1 MGGDGT
7 NHADRGKIRAALAV
21 AGPARIL
28 DRLWRWA
35 TLTGPTFAEPGLSAS
50 EARGVCEDRRGAQS
64 RHGTYRAAIVACLI
78 LLTSFLHVFVAPT
91 DLKEHIL
98 LREAYY
104 LPLLL
109 AALWFGVRGGLLA
122 LLAVIVL
129 YLPLLLVTSSGFS
142 IDRFDGAVGVV
153 LYFFIVLVV
162 GLLRDREVAIQEC
175 LARAQYLSI
184 LGQAVSGIAH
194 DMKSPLMVI
203 GGFTEL
209 VRDKLPASARE
220 REHLAI
226 VISQVRRLEAMVRD
240 MLVFAKPL
248 TPDRNPARLDD
259 ILAEVEILAR
269 EEADKNHVSLE
280 FQADECCQVEVDA
293 RRLEQALTNL
303 VTNAVQASPQ
313 GATVTVRAFQNDGES
328 VIDVIDRGA
337 GVPRDKKKEIF
348 TAFYTSKREG
358 TGLGLPIVQKI
369 VEAHGG
375 RIEVLD
381 NPDRGATFRVLLPRL

>member
-7 NHADRGKIRAALAV
+7 NHADLGQARAARIV
-21 AGPARIL
+21 AAMTRFL
-28 DRLWRWA
+28 DRLRHGPA
-35 TLTGPTFAEPGLSAS
+35 LTGPTFAEPGLSAS
-50 EARGVCEDRRGAQS
+50 ELCGVGGDRRGGWL
-64 RHGTYRAAIVACLI
+64 RNGTYRAVIVACLI
-78 LLTSFLHVFVAPT
+78 LLTTLLHAFVAPS

-104 LPLLL
+104 FPLLL

-122 LLAVIVL
+122 LLGVIVL
-129 YLPLLLVTSSGFS
+129 YLPLLLFSSQGFS
-142 IDRFDGAVGVV
+142 INRFDGIVGIV

-162 GLLRDREVAIQEC
+162 GLLRDREVAIRER
-175 LARAQYLSI
+175 LARAQYLST

-194 DMKSPLMVI
+194 DMKNPLMVI

-209 VRDKLPASARE
+209 VRDKLPPDTRE
-220 REHLAI
+220 QEHLAI
-226 VISQVRRLEAMVRD
+226 VVSQVRRLEAMVRD

-248 TPDRNPARLDD
+248 TPDRHPARLED

-269 EEADKNHVSLE
+269 EEADKNKISLV
-280 FQADECCQVEVDA
+280 FQTDKCFPIEVDA

-303 VTNAVQASPQ
+303 VTNAIQASPP
-313 GATVTVRAFQNDGES
+313 GATVTVRAYQRSGQS
-328 VIDVIDRGA
+328 LIDVIDQGP

-381 NPDRGATFRVLLPRL
+381 NPDRGATFRVVLPKP

>member
-7 NHADRGKIRAALAV
+7 NHSNLWQVRAARVV
-21 AGPARIL
+21 ASTHRFL
-28 DRLWRWA
+28 ERLWRGSA
-35 TLTGPTFAEPGLSAS
+35 LTSTALAESGPPDS
-50 EARGVCEDRRGAQS
+50 EICGVGGDRRDGWL
-64 RHGTYRAAIVACLI
+64 RNGTYRALIVACLI
-78 LLTSFLHVFVAPT
+78 LLTTGLHVFVAPS
-91 DLKEHIL
+91 DFKEHIL

-104 LPLLL
+104 FPLLL

-122 LLAVIVL
+122 LLGVIVL
-129 YLPLLLVTSSGFS
+129 YLPLLLFSSQGFS
-142 IDRFDGAVGVV
+142 INRFDGIVGIV
-153 LYFFIVLVV
+153 LYFVIVLVV
-162 GLLRDREVAIQEC
+162 GLLRDREVAIRER
-175 LARAQYLSI
+175 LARAQYLST

-194 DMKSPLMVI
+194 DMKNPLMVI

-209 VRDKLPASARE
+209 VRDKLPPDARE
-220 REHLAI
+220 REHLTI
-226 VISQVRRLEAMVRD
+226 VVSQVRRLEAMVRD

-248 TPDRNPARLDD
+248 TPDRHPARLED

-269 EEADKNHVSLE
+269 EEADKNKISLE
-280 FQADECCQVEVDA
+280 FQTDECLPVEVDA

-303 VTNAVQASPQ
+303 VTNAIQASPP
-313 GATVTVRAFQNDGES
+313 GATVIVRAYQSNGQS
-328 VIDVIDRGA
+328 LIDVIDQGP

-375 RIEVLD
+375 RLEVLD
-381 NPDRGATFRVLLPRL
+381 NPDRGATFRVVLPKP